1 MIRFPMHN
9 SSMRILM
16 TGASGALG
24 GVMACAFLGAGHRVA
39 GVARS
44 WKGVENSGGFYG
56 VAASLETR
64 EDALKIVAEA
74 EGLLGGPIEGLVHVL
89 GGFAGG
95 MPVEDTDVATMSRM
109 MALNYEAL
117 YHSCAA
123 VLPGMK
129 AAGVGRIVV
138 IGARATQ
145 TTPATLSAYT
155 ASKAAAVAL
164 VKTLAAETR
173 GMGIAANVIA
183 PGTMD
188 TAANRAAMPDV
199 DPAQWIPPQ
208 HVASLAVWLCSP
220 AGASVSGQEWIVS
233 GRE

>member
-1 MIRFPMHN
+1 MHN

-39 GVARS
+39 AVARS
-44 WKGVENSGGFYG
+44 WKGVDNSEGFYC
-56 VAASLETR
+56 VASSLETR
-64 EDALKIVAEA
+64 EDALRIVSEA
-74 EGLLGGPIEGLVHVL
+74 EGLLGGPVEGLVHVL

-95 MPVEDTDVATMSRM
+95 TAVEETDAATMAKM

-117 YHSCAA
+117 FHSCAA

-129 AAGVGRIVV
+129 AAGLGRIVV

-164 VKTLAAETR
+164 VKTVAAENK
-173 GMGIAANVIA
+173 GLGISANVIA

-188 TAANRAAMPDV
+188 TPVNRAAMPDV
-199 DPAQWIPPQ
+199 DPATWIPLQ

-220 AGASVSGQEWIVS
+220 AGASVNGQEWIVN
-233 GRE
+233 GRD